1 MENLDNHY
9 NKKYE
14 YLKNN
19 YDNIYD
25 ENKNVY
31 NEPNYEST
39 MNYNYNYNNEMNNY
53 SNANSQYYDQN
64 NEKVKLINNHNN
76 GNING
81 YRNNNGYG
89 NSIYNNPDHECIETG
104 YHFDDKYNNDR
115 DIGNDLMMGS
125 DDLTRSRRRDTKA
138 KTQAALKAIFIIII
152 FLFVVYLLT
161 KFQSFINI
169 VNEVIQWVG
178 KQGSWSI
185 VLYICLFTL
194 ISPLF
199 MSVEI
204 MCVGAGLIFS
214 GVYGNLL
221 GTFVAIFAVFT
232 GYILGMSI
240 CFFVS
245 RYLLHDYIYKKLQN
259 YPIYIAFDQAIN
271 ANGLSFVLLIRMSP
285 ILPASMVSYVLG
297 ITSVKYKDFAIG
309 SISAL
314 PGMCLFIY
322 IGVLLQ
328 DISNVSELHNHWG
341 NLVILLVGLVLG
353 VIAIAYISVVTKRRL
368 NNLNIMNPAIP
379 RLDVDIE

>member
-19 YDNIYD
+19 YDTIYD
-25 ENKNVY
+25 DEYKNEY
-31 NEPNYEST
+31 NEQ
-39 MNYNYNYNNEMNNY
+39 NYNNEMNNY
-53 SNANSQYYDQN
+53 SNMNSQYYDQN
-64 NEKVKLINNHNN
+64 NEKVKLINNNTN

-81 YRNNNGYG
+81 YKNNDDPYG

-104 YHFDDKYNNDR
+104 YHFDDKYANERN
-115 DIGNDLMMGS
+115 IGNNIMMSS
-125 DDLTRSRRRDTKA
+125 DDLTISRRDRKS
-138 KTQAALKAIFIIII
+138 KIQAALKAVFIIVI
-152 FLFVVYLLT
+152 FLFIVYLLT

-169 VNEVIQWVG
+169 INDVIQWVG

-185 VLYICLFTL
+185 LLFICLFTL

-240 CFFVS
+240 CFFIS
-245 RYLLHDYIYKKLQN
+245 RYLLHDYIYKKLRN
-259 YPIYIAFDQAIN
+259 YPIYLAFDQAIN

-285 ILPASMVSYVLG
+285 ILPASVVSYVLG
-297 ITSVKYKDFAIG
+297 VTSVKYKEFAIG
-309 SISAL
+309 SVSAL
-314 PGMCLFIY
+314 PGICLFIY

-328 DISNVSELHNHWG
+328 DISNVSELHHHWG
-341 NLVILLVGLVLG
+341 NLVILLVGLILG
-353 VIAIAYISVVTKRRL
+353 IIAIAYISIVTKRRL
-368 NNLNIMNPAIP
+368 NNLSIMNPSLP